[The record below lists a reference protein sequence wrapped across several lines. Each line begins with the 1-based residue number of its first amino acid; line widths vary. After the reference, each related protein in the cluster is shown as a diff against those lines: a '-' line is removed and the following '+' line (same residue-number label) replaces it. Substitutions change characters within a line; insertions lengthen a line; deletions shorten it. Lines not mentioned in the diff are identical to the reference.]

1 MAQKRKLTD
10 GQMMIDGFAVAG
22 DTAEVSQET
31 IIHPKK
37 CGINGVSMGLR
48 RKLLTAVLGFLFV
61 CVAPTFSQT
70 AAPGGAPA
78 KDAALPSAEELSAK
92 CAKGSGGKEAWAKI
106 STLVLS
112 GTIEIPAMGAT
123 GKVEVVAKA
132 PNKILQSTSLADGQF
147 VQKQGFDGRVGWK
160 FDTQQGLKKLE
171 GAELEEARTDANFD
185 TDVRLKEI
193 YPDLKVTG
201 RTKVG
206 SHDAYTAVAHVPGG
220 KTLTFYLDAES
231 GRRVAED
238 TEGPDESGKVEKTS
252 LTFEEYK
259 AVEGIQ
265 IPTKIGV
272 TTSAFSFVISIQ
284 EVKHNVPVDDAI
296 FAMPAG
302 NPTGTTAH

>member
-1 MAQKRKLTD
+1 
-10 GQMMIDGFAVAG
+10 
-22 DTAEVSQET
+22 
-31 IIHPKK
+31 
-37 CGINGVSMGLR
+37 MGLR
-48 RKLLTAVLGFLFV
+48 QKLLTAIFVFLFV
-61 CVAPTFSQT
+61 SVASAYSQT
-70 AAPGGAPA
+70 ATAPSGAAAKDAPA
-78 KDAALPSAEELSAK
+78 KDAALPSAEELAAK

-171 GAELEEARTDANFD
+171 GAELEEARVDANFD

-193 YPDLKVTG
+193 YPDMKVTG
-201 RTKVG
+201 HTKVG
-206 SHDAYTAVAHVPGG
+206 AHDAYTAVTHGPTG
-220 KTLTFYLDAES
+220 KTITFYFDAQS
-231 GRRVAED
+231 GLRIAED

-252 LTFEEYK
+252 LTFEEYR

-265 IPTKIGV
+265 IATRIGV
-272 TTSAFSFVISIQ
+272 TTPALSLVINVQ
-284 EVKHNVPVDDAI
+284 EVKHNVPVDDST
-296 FAMPAG
+296 FAMPM
-302 NPTGTTAH
+302 GTPPAAEPH

>member
-1 MAQKRKLTD
+1 MRTRKR
-10 GQMMIDGFAVAG
+10 
-22 DTAEVSQET
+22 
-31 IIHPKK
+31 
-37 CGINGVSMGLR
+37 
-48 RKLLTAVLGFLFV
+48 LLTGIFVFLLV
-61 CVAPTFSQT
+61 CAGPTFSQT
-70 AAPGGAPA
+70 AAPSSGTAA
-78 KDAALPSAEELSAK
+78 KDAALPSAEELSAR

-112 GTIEIPAMGAT
+112 GSIDIPAMGAT
-123 GKVEVVAKA
+123 GKVEVIAKA

-160 FDTQQGLKKLE
+160 YDTQQGLKKLE

-206 SHDAYTAVAHVPGG
+206 AHDAYTAVAHGGG

-265 IPTKIGV
+265 IATKIGV
-272 TTSAFSFVISIQ
+272 TTTAFSFVINIQ
-284 EVKHNVPVDDAI
+284 EVKHNVPVDDST
-296 FAMPAG
+296 FAMP
-302 NPTGTTAH
+302 TGTPPAAEPH